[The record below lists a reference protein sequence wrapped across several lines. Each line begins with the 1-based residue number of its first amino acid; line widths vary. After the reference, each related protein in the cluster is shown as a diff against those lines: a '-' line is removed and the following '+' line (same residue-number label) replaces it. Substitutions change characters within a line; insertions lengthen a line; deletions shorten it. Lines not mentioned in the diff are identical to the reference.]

1 MIQFWIPPPVG
12 KLRWPSRFWQW
23 AEIELLGL
31 RLLPNGNHVYRGVW
45 WHILCHR
52 YWAWFS
58 SSLLTSGPCKYLN
71 MYCLDDHWCNVVFD
85 HLSGLLKRETCIV
98 SYRYMTPC
106 NEPRFWGFTYRW
118 HHVAVW
124 QNKKCLFVWAVKRET
139 CIVTYWYMTPCNKTN
154 PGFEGLL
161 IGGIMLLCDK
171 KRNVCLPGS
180 FKTFVLIIYYWNSW
194 LISIIHHSSSRW

>member
-85 HLSGLLKRETCIV
+85 HLSGLLKRETCFV
-98 SYRYMTPC
+98 SYRNMTPC
-106 NEPRFWGFTYRW
+106 NVCSSNIRSRYSSKLW
-118 HHVAVW
+118 
-124 QNKKCLFVWAVKRET
+124 
-139 CIVTYWYMTPCNKTN
+139 I
-154 PGFEGLL
+154 LL
-161 IGGIMLLCDK
+161 GQTLL
-171 KRNVCLPGS
+171 S
-180 FKTFVLIIYYWNSW
+180 
-194 LISIIHHSSSRW
+194 ISLSESPNFLQRY

>member
-31 RLLPNGNHVYRGVW
+31 RLLPNGDHVYRGVW

-71 MYCLDDHWCNVVFD
+71 MYCLDDHWCNVVL
-85 HLSGLLKRETCIV
+85 HHLLKRETCIV

-106 NEPRFWGFTYRW
+106 N
-118 HHVAVW
+118 
-124 QNKKCLFVWAVKRET
+124 
-139 CIVTYWYMTPCNKTN
+139 KTN
-154 PGFEGLL
+154 PGFKDLL

-171 KRNVCLPGS
+171 TRNVCLSGS
-180 FKTFVLIIYYWNSW
+180 FKTFV
-194 LISIIHHSSSRW
+194 

>member
-85 HLSGLLKRETCIV
+85 HLSGLLKRETWIE

-106 NEPRFWGFTYRW
+106 
-118 HHVAVW
+118 
-124 QNKKCLFVWAVKRET
+124 
-139 CIVTYWYMTPCNKTN
+139 IKTI
-154 PGFEGLL
+154 PSFEGLL

-171 KRNVCLPGS
+171 TRYVCLSGLLKGKLALWHTGTWRHVTKRTP
-180 FKTFVLIIYYWNSW
+180 VLRVY
-194 LISIIHHSSSRW
+194 L

>member
-71 MYCLDDHWCNVVFD
+71 MYCLDDHWCIVVFN
-85 HLSGLLKRETCIV
+85 HLSGLLKRESCIV
-98 SYRYMTPC
+98 SFGYMTPC
-106 NEPRFWGFTYRW
+106 NVCSSNIRSR
-118 HHVAVW
+118 HSS
-124 QNKKCLFVWAVKRET
+124 NL
-139 CIVTYWYMTPCNKTN
+139 
-154 PGFEGLL
+154 
-161 IGGIMLLCDK
+161 LLCLLWILLEQSLSK
-171 KRNVCLPGS
+171 G
-180 FKTFVLIIYYWNSW
+180 Y
-194 LISIIHHSSSRW
+194 

>member
-85 HLSGLLKRETCIV
+85 HLSGLLKRETDIV
-98 SYRYMTPC
+98 SYRNMTPC
-106 NEPRFWGFTYRW
+106 NVCSSNIRSRYSSNLLVYLLRILLEQTLHLGWKLNYLVMFMWVFW
-118 HHVAVW
+118 
-124 QNKKCLFVWAVKRET
+124 
-139 CIVTYWYMTPCNKTN
+139 
-154 PGFEGLL
+154 
-161 IGGIMLLCDK
+161 
-171 KRNVCLPGS
+171 LP
-180 FKTFVLIIYYWNSW
+180 TM
-194 LISIIHHSSSRW
+194 

>member
-98 SYRYMTPC
+98 SYRNMTPC
-106 NEPRFWGFTYRW
+106 NVSSSNICSRDSS
-118 HHVAVW
+118 
-124 QNKKCLFVWAVKRET
+124 NL
-139 CIVTYWYMTPCNKTN
+139 
-154 PGFEGLL
+154 
-161 IGGIMLLCDK
+161 LLCLLRILLEQTLFHIFRCGRVWIWTCD
-171 KRNVCLPGS
+171 
-180 FKTFVLIIYYWNSW
+180 FAFLI
-194 LISIIHHSSSRW
+194 L

>member
-124 QNKKCLFVWAVKRET
+124 QNKKCLFGWK
-139 CIVTYWYMTPCNKTN
+139 
-154 PGFEGLL
+154 LQ
-161 IGGIMLLCDK
+161 D
-171 KRNVCLPGS
+171 VCLKYLLLKPLIKPSITS
-180 FKTFVLIIYYWNSW
+180 FIVQMVKIT
-194 LISIIHHSSSRW
+194 SSSKMLKTLFLLGTHVTKKW